1 MNENSFRFL
10 SAMSEIEERFIAE
23 ASGYPPA
30 AFRHSPKRIL
40 RFLLAAALILSLC
53 LLGLAAAGVVKLP
66 AIDAWFL
73 RRAAGY
79 EEDSLTPLSGDNSR
93 VLDDNDTLTIEAL
106 DTLYSGSSL
115 RAAFLVTLKT
125 LDDAYDSPV
134 PSPLAGWRFEDS
146 ALLGAGGRL
155 VKGEIRF
162 LYKKDSD
169 YLEANQFL
177 LILSFDS
184 LPSEAGP
191 FRIEL
196 KNIACYDPGSGWE
209 RLYEGSWTYVLN
221 EVHPGSGGKRI
232 YPDTPCTIDGFA
244 FRIQEVDLS
253 AFSCVIRCQL
263 DEEQLSSW
271 YAELPE
277 NSSRFHAAAGDLKLL
292 SKDGRSIPY
301 VLSTGTVSADE
312 THWTGGY
319 QIHAVYDTPVLPEDV
334 QQLQVFGQVISLP

>member
-79 EEDSLTPLSGDNSR
+79 EDASLSPLSGDNCR
-93 VLDDNDTLTIEAL
+93 VLEDNDTLTIEAV

-162 LYKKDSD
+162 LYEKDSD
-169 YLEANQFL
+169 DLEANQFL
-177 LILSFDS
+177 LILSFDT

-196 KNIACYDPGSGWE
+196 KNIARYDPGSGWE
-209 RLYEGSWTYVLN
+209 RLYEGSWTCVLS
-221 EVHPGSGGKRI
+221 ETHLGSGRKRI
-232 YPDTPCTIDGFA
+232 YPDTASTIGGFA
-244 FRIQEVDLS
+244 FHIQEIDLS

-263 DEEQLSSW
+263 DEGQLSSW

-277 NSSRFHAAAGDLKLL
+277 NSERFHAAVGDLKLL
-292 SKDGRSIPY
+292 TKDGRSIPY
-301 VLSTGTVSADE
+301 VLSTGTVSSED
-312 THWTGGY
+312 TRWTGGY

-334 QQLQVFGQVISLP
+334 QQLQVFGQTIPLP

>member
-79 EEDSLTPLSGDNSR
+79 EDASLSPLSGDNYR
-93 VLDDNDTLTIEAL
+93 VLEDNDTLTIEAV

-162 LYKKDSD
+162 LYEKDSD
-169 YLEANQFL
+169 DLE
-177 LILSFDS
+177 
-184 LPSEAGP
+184 
-191 FRIEL
+191 FRI
-196 KNIACYDPGSGWE
+196 KNYKKGKTYRFTLSGVKQIGDVSYGKVSGKVKIPAKTGWTKVSGKKAYIEKNGKTATGVTRVGKNYYLFNSKGQMLTGWQRYDGDWYYLQSNGVMI
-209 RLYEGSWTYVLN
+209 RNQSLV
-221 EVHPGSGGKRI
+221 
-232 YPDTPCTIDGFA
+232 IDGKTYLFDDDG
-244 FRIQEVDLS
+244 E
-253 AFSCVIRCQL
+253 C
-263 DEEQLSSW
+263 
-271 YAELPE
+271 E
-277 NSSRFHAAAGDLKLL
+277 NR
-292 SKDGRSIPY
+292 
-301 VLSTGTVSADE
+301 
-312 THWTGGY
+312 
-319 QIHAVYDTPVLPEDV
+319 
-334 QQLQVFGQVISLP
+334 